1 MLKIWKEYYS
11 HQRGRKSRVNFKY
24 NFASWNQFFEM
35 FSKNMY
41 LFHYFQS
48 GAGIAEV
55 YIELINKNGEG
66 RLLWTLNE
74 RPSEDTWHEGQV
86 EIRAHGEEEFQV
98 SGFFSVT
105 YKDQLKQ
112 KLGEKKIL

>member
-1 MLKIWKEYYS
+1 
-11 HQRGRKSRVNFKY
+11 
-24 NFASWNQFFEM
+24 
-35 FSKNMY
+35 
-41 LFHYFQS
+41 
-48 GAGIAEV
+48 
-55 YIELINKNGEG
+55 
-66 RLLWTLNE
+66 LNE